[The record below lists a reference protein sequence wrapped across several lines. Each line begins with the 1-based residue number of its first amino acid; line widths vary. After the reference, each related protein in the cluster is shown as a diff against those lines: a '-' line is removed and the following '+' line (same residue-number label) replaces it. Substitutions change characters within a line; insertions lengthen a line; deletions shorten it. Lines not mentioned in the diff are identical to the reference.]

1 MGQFQVGNQ
10 KRRSIRD
17 HCLIV
22 HAVVQEAIENNIQ
35 LDILFTDIKQCF
47 DSIWLDE
54 AINDLY
60 LSGVETRNLNL
71 LYEGNKMTKMCVES
85 KFGRSDRAVL
95 HNIVMQGSVSGGTL
109 CSNQISKLCN
119 KTFDEGA
126 VYMYGNE
133 IPIPA
138 LAMVDDLISFC
149 KCCTTEAID
158 KNVKTDQFIKSKKLE
173 SQVGE
178 GKCQWIHIG
187 KSTCRSSY
195 EASNSQI
202 TQCSQYKY
210 LGDNVSYGWEILH
223 KKRLDKATGYSITCQ
238 AMSTEISL
246 GFQMFNI
253 AKMLHQA
260 IFLNGTLLNMETWPH
275 FSNQK
280 VTQYER
286 IEQGLFRKVL
296 AAHSKTPIEC
306 IYLEL
311 GVVPFRFNL
320 ITKRIMYYHEIMN
333 RPDNEITKK
342 VVLYQRKSNIKG
354 SFYDQVSANM
364 NELEI
369 SEEEILKMSHSTL
382 KELVKKEVSKA
393 AFTHLQTMAR
403 DHSKTRDEIYHNMEG
418 QTYFHDPRFTD
429 SDSKLLF
436 KFRTRMY
443 DVRNNFRNKYASTA
457 CPLCAA
463 DVDSQKHLIECAVI
477 KTYYSTTMKYEDIF
491 SDDDNILLHA
501 ALELGKITKIRNEL
515 TTNEQ

>member
-1 MGQFQVGNQ
+1 
-10 KRRSIRD
+10 
-17 HCLIV
+17 
-22 HAVVQEAIENNIQ
+22 
-35 LDILFTDIKQCF
+35 
-47 DSIWLDE
+47 
-54 AINDLY
+54 
-60 LSGVETRNLNL
+60 
-71 LYEGNKMTKMCVES
+71 
-85 KFGRSDRAVL
+85 
-95 HNIVMQGSVSGGTL
+95 
-109 CSNQISKLCN
+109 
-119 KTFDEGA
+119 
-126 VYMYGNE
+126 
-133 IPIPA
+133 
-138 LAMVDDLISFC
+138 
-149 KCCTTEAID
+149 
-158 KNVKTDQFIKSKKLE
+158 
-173 SQVGE
+173 
-178 GKCQWIHIG
+178 
-187 KSTCRSSY
+187 
-195 EASNSQI
+195 
-202 TQCSQYKY
+202 
-210 LGDNVSYGWEILH
+210 
-223 KKRLDKATGYSITCQ
+223 
-238 AMSTEISL
+238 
-246 GFQMFNI
+246 
-253 AKMLHQA
+253 MLHQA

-364 NELEI
+364 NELGI

-443 DVRNNFRNKYASTA
+443 DVRNNFRNKYA

-463 DVDSQKHLIECAVI
+463 EAP
-477 KTYYSTTMKYEDIF
+477 Y
-491 SDDDNILLHA
+491 
-501 ALELGKITKIRNEL
+501 
-515 TTNEQ
+515 